1 MVHINTTRVLTFI
14 LLVALSVSAYGGQE
28 APAAPATAGGDADVS
43 TVTANVVT
51 EPAPNPPKVTCMGN
65 ELTISANNSTLASVL
80 AAVHACTGV
89 QIDIPTGIAESRVF
103 DQLGPGPAREVL
115 TSMLEAMNLNYVI
128 GSSDANPEKVDSVL
142 LIARV
147 GTGDAPGVG
156 GIGDRPSSASR
167 RAWMQTRQNRA
178 ASVPEDNSTGIVD
191 TPVSAPVEE
200 PAAAPVDNPAISPPP
215 VVPEAPPARVDTP
228 AAGPIE
234 GKTTA
239 DQITSMQQLFEQRRK
254 MMEQQNAPK
263 P

>member
-14 LLVALSVSAYGGQE
+14 LLVALSASAYGGQE
-28 APAAPATAGGDADVS
+28 APATPATAGGEADAS
-43 TVTANVVT
+43 ANVVA
-51 EPAPNPPKVTCMGN
+51 EPAPNPPKVTCKGN

-80 AAVHACTGV
+80 AAVHSCTGV

-142 LIARV
+142 LIARL
-147 GTGDAPGVG
+147 GTGDTPVVG
-156 GIGDRPSSASR
+156 GIGDRSSSVAR

-178 ASVPEDNSTGIVD
+178 ASVPEDNSTGTVD
-191 TPVSAPVEE
+191 APVAAPVEE
-200 PAAAPVDNPAISPPP
+200 PAAAPVDNPAISPAP
-215 VVPEAPPARVDTP
+215 VAPEPPPARVDTP